1 MLHLD
6 KYFAPKVCVGIV
18 RYKFFQR
25 KQEKGELVD
34 DYIAD
39 LKKLALDCKFGA
51 IHDELIRDQVVMHCN
66 NQSIQERLWINGDS
80 PLDEI
85 LAIVRKAEI
94 SERCF
99 SELKSVEKN
108 EDGIYKVTNRKIGK
122 GLQSGEN
129 ERRCYRC
136 DSKGHLA
143 YSKSCPA
150 LKLRCSKCGVVGHF
164 AKVCKNKKKTV
175 KCIYE
180 GENVVKCDMEEKT
193 IEPRGTDEDKN
204 LILNITEVNTKG
216 KLICDLKI
224 GGVPITM
231 YADSGSPF
239 TIVNEDVW
247 NKSFVGKIG
256 KELAPPDIQPESY
269 TGEKIDLLGFR

>member
-1 MLHLD
+1 MVDLD

-34 DYIAD
+34 DYVAD

-51 IHDELIRDQVVMHCN
+51 VHDELISDQVVMHCN
-66 NQSIQERLWINGDS
+66 NQSIQERLWINGNS
-80 PLDEI
+80 PLDDI

-94 SERCF
+94 SERCI
-99 SELKSVEKN
+99 SELKSTEES
-108 EDGIYKVTNRKIGK
+108 EDGIYKVTNRKARK
-122 GLQSGEN
+122 EQKTLQSGEN

-136 DSKGHLA
+136 ESKDHLA

-150 LKLRCSKCGVVGHF
+150 LKLRCSKCRVVGHF
-164 AKVCKNKKKTV
+164 EKVFKNKKKVV
-175 KCIYE
+175 KCVCE
-180 GENVVKCDMEEKT
+180 GDNVVKGNIEEKT
-193 IEPRGTDEDKN
+193 VEPRGIAEDKN
-204 LILNITEVNTKG
+204 FILNITEVNAKG
-216 KLICDLKI
+216 KPICNMEM
-224 GGVPITM
+224 GGIPIMM

-247 NKSFVGKIG
+247 NKTFVEKIG
-256 KELAPPDIQPESY
+256 K
-269 TGEKIDLLGFR
+269 